1 MDLDLGTIQAALSR
15 NAQKS
20 IDDKILYKIAKTRI
34 DCRQFFYTPTY
45 YCDDSGET
53 EEILKKRFIEDYNKA
68 FDDAEKQINDFF
80 EGE

>member
-15 NAQKS
+15 NAQRS
-20 IDDKILYKIAKTRI
+20 IDDKILYKIAKAKI
-34 DCRQFFYTPTY
+34 DSRQFFYDPTY
-45 YCDDSGET
+45 YCDDSAEI
-53 EEILKKRFIEDYNKA
+53 EEILKKRFIEDYKKA